1 MRLLMYTVHEHK
13 WHGHITAVAA
23 AGVLTDEH
31 EQIENQCTI
40 CTNDEKQPYRISICC
55 AMRI

>member
-1 MRLLMYTVHEHK
+1 MSTNDMDI
-13 WHGHITAVAA
+13 GHITAVAA

-40 CTNDEKQPYRISICC
+40 CTNDEKQSYRISICC